1 MNAIAEV
8 INPRPVWTVTKFE
21 NDGAFERGEH
31 YEKNIIEG
39 NLLLNEGIAEF
50 LSLLTGGAA
59 TAFSNASARLGVGDS
74 TTAAVATQT
83 ALQAA
88 TNKLYKAMEAGY
100 PTVTGQSV
108 NFRSVFGSAEANFA
122 WEEFSVMNGADET
135 TAKNLNRKVS
145 AQGTKASGQTWQLDL
160 TITLS

>member
-21 NDGAFERGEH
+21 NDDAFGRGEH

-39 NLLLNEGIAEF
+39 NLLLNEGITEF
-50 LSLLTGGAA
+50 LALLAGTGG
-59 TAFSNASARLGVGDS
+59 TAFSNANARLGVGDS
-74 TTAAVATQT
+74 TTAAAATQT

-88 TNKLYKAMEAGY
+88 TNKLYKVMEASY
-100 PTVTGQSV
+100 PTVTNQSIA
-108 NFRSVFGSAEANFA
+108 FRSVFGSAEANFA

-160 TITLS
+160 TITFS

>member
-21 NDGAFERGEH
+21 DGSAFERGEH
-31 YEKNIIEG
+31 YEKNVING
-39 NLLLNEGIAEF
+39 NLLLNEGITEF

-59 TAFSNASARLGVGDS
+59 TAFSNANARLGVGDS
-74 TTAAVATQT
+74 TTAAAASQT
-83 ALQAA
+83 ALQAPA
-88 TNKLYKAMEAGY
+88 NKLYKAMEAGY
-100 PTVTGQSV
+100 PAVNNQSV
-108 NFRSVFGSAEANFA
+108 NFRSVFGSSEANFA

-145 AQGTKASGQTWQLDL
+145 SQGTKASGQTWQLDL
-160 TITLS
+160 TITFS

>member
-31 YEKNIIEG
+31 YEKSIIEG
-39 NLLLNEGIAEF
+39 NLLLNEGITEF

-59 TAFSNASARLGVGDS
+59 TAFSNASAKLGVGDS

-100 PTVTGQSV
+100 PAVTGQSV

-160 TITLS
+160 TVSFS